1 MRAIG
6 QPAFPLDPERSSQS
20 AMALICPVCNTE
32 NRDGAHFCRHCGDEL
47 AVPAD
52 RIPRPPSPEREW
64 ATTAPAQLRAPTIPA
79 PLFDPRE
86 PAPAP
91 PPARK
96 ASAPARSRS
105 RGRPSFFGRLG
116 GSPQDDEQTVFM
128 VHDDEDDLPH
138 PAAAR
143 SAFTDSGGTQ
153 AAQGERKKAQAKMR
167 RSVSVEPQA
176 PRKRVILLW
185 VGLLAVAVAMIV
197 AGWYGYG
204 TRKAP
209 AVTEDA
215 APAAA
220 ASAASA
226 APSLAAQ
233 PAPAAAPA
241 TPVPQQPEPAETAT
255 AAASAE
261 AAPAAPL
268 KPTAKP
274 RKQATVAAPA
284 PSAPEPV
291 APVAA
296 AAPPPPAPAPPP
308 EPAAQC
314 GDRNFI
320 AKAQCMAAQCLKPEY
335 KAHGQCEAVRRQQ
348 RLEEEK
354 RNPTLMN

>member
-1 MRAIG
+1 VGHHR
-6 QPAFPLDPERSSQS
+6 
-20 AMALICPVCNTE
+20 
-32 NRDGAHFCRHCGDEL
+32 
-47 AVPAD
+47 
-52 RIPRPPSPEREW
+52 
-64 ATTAPAQLRAPTIPA
+64 PAQLRAPTIPA

-96 ASAPARSRS
+96 APAPARSRS

-138 PAAAR
+138 PAGAR

-153 AAQGERKKAQAKMR
+153 AAQGERKKARAKMR
-167 RSVSVEPQA
+167 RSVPVEPQA

-226 APSLAAQ
+226 APLPAAQ
-233 PAPAAAPA
+233 PAPVAAVAPA
-241 TPVPQQPEPAETAT
+241 RPFRSSPSWPKRPRLSPGGSRTRGAT
-255 AAASAE
+255 QANRQAA
-261 AAPAAPL
+261 
-268 KPTAKP
+268 
-274 RKQATVAAPA
+274 QAGHCRRAGA

-354 RNPTLMN
+354 RNPTLLN

>member
-96 ASAPARSRS
+96 APAPARSRS

-153 AAQGERKKAQAKMR
+153 AAQGERKKARPRCAVPC
-167 RSVSVEPQA
+167 RSS
-176 PRKRVILLW
+176 RKR
-185 VGLLAVAVAMIV
+185 
-197 AGWYGYG
+197 
-204 TRKAP
+204 R
-209 AVTEDA
+209 
-215 APAAA
+215 
-220 ASAASA
+220 ASA
-226 APSLAAQ
+226 
-233 PAPAAAPA
+233 
-241 TPVPQQPEPAETAT
+241 
-255 AAASAE
+255 
-261 AAPAAPL
+261 
-268 KPTAKP
+268 
-274 RKQATVAAPA
+274 
-284 PSAPEPV
+284 
-291 APVAA
+291 
-296 AAPPPPAPAPPP
+296 
-308 EPAAQC
+308 
-314 GDRNFI
+314 
-320 AKAQCMAAQCLKPEY
+320 
-335 KAHGQCEAVRRQQ
+335 
-348 RLEEEK
+348 
-354 RNPTLMN
+354 